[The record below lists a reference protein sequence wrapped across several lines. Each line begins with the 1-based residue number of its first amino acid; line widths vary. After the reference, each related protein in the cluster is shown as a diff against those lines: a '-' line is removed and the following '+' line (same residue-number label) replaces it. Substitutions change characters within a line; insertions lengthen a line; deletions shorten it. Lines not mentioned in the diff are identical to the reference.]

1 MGTLTRN
8 DPFLVHR
15 PKVIALIALTDTGVR
30 QLCASQRVVVFNGV
44 SAKAWGIPTVPWRGS
59 TTAAQ
64 LRALMQEIGCYRVML
79 P

>member
-8 DPFLVHR
+8 DPFLAHR
-15 PKVIALIALTDTGVR
+15 PKVMALIALTDTGVR
-30 QLCASQRVVVFNGV
+30 QLCASQRVLVFNGA
-44 SAKAWGIPTVPWRGS
+44 SAKAWRVDTVPWHGS

-64 LRALMQEIGCYRVML
+64 LRGLMQGLGCYRVML